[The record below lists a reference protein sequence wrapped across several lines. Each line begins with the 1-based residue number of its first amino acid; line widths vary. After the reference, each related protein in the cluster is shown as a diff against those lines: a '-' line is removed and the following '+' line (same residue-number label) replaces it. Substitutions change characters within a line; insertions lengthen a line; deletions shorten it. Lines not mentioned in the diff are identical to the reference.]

1 MEVIAPPARRVLERL
16 ERAGYEAY
24 LVGGCVRDLLLDRR
38 PGDWDITTAA
48 RPEEV
53 LSLFAPQAA
62 ATGLKHGTVT
72 VFEGAASFEVTTFR
86 LDGTYADHRHPDAV
100 TFSDSLA
107 EDLKRR
113 DFTVNA
119 IAMDQAGEITDLF
132 GGREDLARGVL
143 RCVGRPE
150 QGLEEDALRIMR
162 ALRFASVLDF
172 AIDQQTSDAARRLSP
187 TLCHVS
193 VERLYHELVLLLCGG
208 QVQSI
213 LLDYPDVLA
222 VILPEIS
229 AMVGYPQHH
238 PCHHLDVYEHTAAS
252 VAAIAPDPIL
262 RLTMLFHDA
271 GKPLCRT
278 TDDTG
283 CDHFYG
289 HAKKSAALAA
299 VRLTALKAERATID
313 TVVQLIEWH
322 DMVLPITRPV
332 VRRWIGR
339 MGEEGFRRWLAVKHA
354 DSEAQAAAI
363 RPKRQQEWQRMVD
376 LANEIIAEQLCC
388 SRRQLAINGRDLMDM
403 GIAPGEALGHI
414 LDQLL
419 EAVIDERLPNE
430 KEALLAE
437 ARDLAEQA

>member
-1 MEVIAPPARRVLERL
+1 MQIAIPVLQVL
-16 ERAGYEAY
+16 STLTNAGFEAFV
-24 LVGGCVRDLLLDRR
+24 VGGCVRDSLMGRT
-38 PGDWDITTAA
+38 PHDWDVTTNASPDDMI
-48 RPEEV
+48 RIFQHFSVIP
-53 LSLFAPQAA
+53 
-62 ATGLKHGTVT
+62 TGLAHGTVT
-72 VFEGAASFEVTTFR
+72 VIADGLPVEVTTYR
-86 LDGTYADHRHPDAV
+86 VDGDYTDHRHPNEV
-100 TFSDSLA
+100 HFTTSLQ
-107 EDLKRR
+107 EDLARR

-119 IAMDQAGEITDLF
+119 MAYHPQAGIVDPF
-132 GGREDLARGVL
+132 GGQQDLTAKVI
-143 RCVGRPE
+143 RCVGDPDKRL
-150 QGLEEDALRIMR
+150 QEDALRIMR
-162 ALRFASVLDF
+162 ALQFASVLDF